1 MKFVITGEHW
11 GDPASFRLNFKIKND
26 DNANPLQLAGGSHVL
41 FEEVRLMA
49 SGTEIERI
57 TNYGRIHELFR
68 SVLMSSDFNANEAV
82 EDGRTVDATLNP
94 PTKAKKIGKGQYLSV
109 SMQPL
114 LGFLASGKYVPLR
127 YCPLELTFTLASADD
142 ALDLVDKSPSRAYSI
157 RQAEMRYSV
166 VRLDSALESGF
177 ASMLLQQR
185 ALQLSY
191 RTLLNFTSTIPAG
204 ANTHQASVVR
214 ALSRIAGV
222 FITFVD
228 GDGVDAA
235 NRVVTKF
242 VNPSRTIALS
252 AGEAEPDYGIERD
265 LKIALTLGSKQWP
278 EMSPASSQ
286 SELFSLLRQ
295 AVNIYDTGVPTLAIN
310 SAGYSSDKFCAG
322 IPTAIIPGQP
332 FSSVSSRS
340 GEARIL
346 QK

>member
-127 YCPLELTFTLASADD
+127 YCPLEL
-142 ALDLVDKSPSRAYSI
+142 
-157 RQAEMRYSV
+157 
-166 VRLDSALESGF
+166 
-177 ASMLLQQR
+177 
-185 ALQLSY
+185 
-191 RTLLNFTSTIPAG
+191 
-204 ANTHQASVVR
+204 
-214 ALSRIAGV
+214 SRIAGV
-222 FITFVD
+222 FVTFV
-228 GDGVDAA
+228 GGTEAAAA
-235 NRVVTKF
+235 NQVVTKF
-242 VNPSRTIALS
+242 VNPSRAIANGD
-252 AGEAEPDYGIERD
+252 GEGEDEGYGLERD
-265 LKIALTLGSKQWP
+265 LKIAVTLGSKQWP
-278 EMSPASSQ
+278 KMSPASSQ
-286 SELFSLLRQ
+286 SELFSLPRQ
-295 AVNIYDTGVPTLAIN
+295 AVNIYDTGVSTVAIN

-340 GEARIL
+340 GDLLSCRVENMGANFAKTMHITLLSEQICGIREGGVTSL
-346 QK
+346 E